1 MIWETENPRNLVDR
15 MAGNQIDAIIDS
27 VRDGST
33 VRAFLLPDMYH
44 ITMSLSGVRVS
55 GIKSISFR

>member
-1 MIWETENPRNLVDR
+1 

-33 VRAFLLPDMYH
+33 IRAFLLPDMYH